1 MSILIATPILHVRLV
16 ELPFCLKMYKTVSSS
31 QVQLDCYIEIDH

>member
-1 MSILIATPILHVRLV
+1 MSIPIATPILHVRLV
-16 ELPFCLKMYKTVSSS
+16 ELPFYLMYRTVSSS